1 MVLGQK
7 KKMDEVHRELIQ
19 LMLLKYTKISTG
31 TIISHKKID
40 FKSRAKRNF
49 TEYASSLMV
58 MCSLVLL
65 PSLSE

>member
-7 KKMDEVHRELIQ
+7 KKMDEAHRKLNTVKAP
-19 LMLLKYTKISTG
+19 KYTKISMG

-40 FKSRAKRNF
+40 FKCTAKRNSI
-49 TEYASSLMV
+49 EYASSLMV